1 MGGLHRDGSRFG
13 AAGQGFLWCF
23 WAVGQFK
30 GLVVLRSCS
39 NGVQQ
44 PPPPRWWK
52 WLAGLLGKQGALPQG
67 SQNWQDCPTMEADFA
82 QLGRVCSIISGL
94 QDFSRGLAVL
104 CTAPQGC
111 SSSRGQGRENP

>member
-1 MGGLHRDGSRFG
+1 MEADLVQPGRASSGVSGLWDNSRG
-13 AAGQGFLWCF
+13 WWCYAA
-23 WAVGQFK
+23 VPM
-30 GLVVLRSCS
+30 VCS
-39 NGVQQ
+39 T
-44 PPPPRWWK
+44 PPPRRWWK